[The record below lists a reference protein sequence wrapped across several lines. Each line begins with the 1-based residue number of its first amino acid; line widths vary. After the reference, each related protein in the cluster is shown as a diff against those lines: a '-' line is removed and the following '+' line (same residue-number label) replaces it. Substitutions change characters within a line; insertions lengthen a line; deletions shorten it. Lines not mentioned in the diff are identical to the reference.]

1 MRTLG
6 PCCCSI
12 ALRRMWRCSSF
23 VGSCHRNGQPA
34 MGPTKAPAGDPH
46 FPRSSLRTP
55 LPALNALCGW
65 LRSPTEL
72 HTSQALENV
81 GLETAGNG
89 ARGCL
94 GWVFYWTWNLNLE
107 PELELL
113 LSQQPIRHTLRYSRS
128 LPMQMR
134 IFRSMMQ
141 SAQPTWKFAPLS
153 RPFTPGPSTRK
164 LEGIVFDVDGTLW

>member
-12 ALRRMWRCSSF
+12 ALSRMWRCSSF

-113 LSQQPIRHTLRYSRS
+113 LSQQRNRHTLRY
-128 LPMQMR
+128 PFYADAHIQVHD
-134 IFRSMMQ
+134 
-141 SAQPTWKFAPLS
+141 AV
-153 RPFTPGPSTRK
+153 RPANMEVCA
-164 LEGIVFDVDGTLW
+164 LEPALHPRAVNTEARGYCF